1 MVPSLILKYYIS
13 KSVND
18 FLHCVIFCS
27 TLDLDILIPNLGW
40 ALAEAVGRLVSRV
53 EALLG
58 RDAAPAP
65 VRVEPK
71 LEAARRLNAILAKV
85 LKVPCRAILPN
96 ILCSA
101 PGKTKEG
108 SPRRG
113 HQVKDEGVFLIGV
126 NAAHVT
132 SPFFALVSAAI
143 HCIVVL
149 LDVFKNEITGVFKS
163 VCAIKSCT
171 GSILHCVLEMA
182 DVTLEDPG

>member
-71 LEAARRLNAILAKV
+71 LEAARRLNAICVMFNIDEIHDFPRFTLAKV

-108 SPRRG
+108 SPR
-113 HQVKDEGVFLIGV
+113 
-126 NAAHVT
+126 
-132 SPFFALVSAAI
+132 
-143 HCIVVL
+143 
-149 LDVFKNEITGVFKS
+149 
-163 VCAIKSCT
+163 
-171 GSILHCVLEMA
+171 
-182 DVTLEDPG
+182 